1 MIYIIL
7 EKYMLENTEVK
18 IYDDYIVN
26 DINVQKRYIDN
37 IIINLTQNLM
47 RNNK

>member
-1 MIYIIL
+1 
-7 EKYMLENTEVK
+7 MLENTEVK